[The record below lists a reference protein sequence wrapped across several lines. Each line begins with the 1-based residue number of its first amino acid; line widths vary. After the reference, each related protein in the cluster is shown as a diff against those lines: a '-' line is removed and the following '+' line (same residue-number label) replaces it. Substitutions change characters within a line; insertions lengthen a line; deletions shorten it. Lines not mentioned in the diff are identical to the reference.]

1 MNQVTLVGRLS
12 KAPRKVGDGYAFP
25 LALFSDGDG
34 HPTAFAPIV
43 ALEPLPDGLAYR
55 PGDRLTDQALLR
67 VTGYLRTRN
76 RTPTVRDDVRSLL
89 VRAGLED
96 RRLVRSLVRLIPP
109 GLRARHVEVEVV
121 AEEVRVETEVHELAD
136 PAGHAGG

>member
-25 LALFSDGDG
+25 LALFSDGDER
-34 HPTAFAPIV
+34 PTAFAPIISS
-43 ALEPLPDGLAYR
+43 APLPDGSEFR
-55 PGDRLTDQALLR
+55 PDATLEKQALLR

-76 RTPTVRDDVRSLL
+76 RTLAVRNDVRSLL
-89 VRAGLED
+89 VRSGLED

-121 AEEVRVETEVHELAD
+121 AEEVRVETEVHEHAD